1 MNNEK
6 LLSVCKLR
14 TYFYTSRGI
23 VRAVDGINLE
33 VGRGEIHGI
42 VGESGSGK
50 SVTGLSIMRLVPQ
63 PGKIVEGKITF
74 EGVDLLQIKEKEMA
88 KYRGRRISM
97 VFQDP
102 SSSLN
107 PTFTVGDQ
115 LVDTIRNYEPDLD
128 KVRAREK
135 ALELL
140 NSMGINDPEVRMR
153 QYPFQLS
160 GGMKQRVMIALAM
173 AGKPELIIA
182 DEPTTNLDVTVQA
195 QILDLF
201 EKIRSENG
209 ISIILI
215 THNIGIVATWCD
227 TVSVM
232 YAGKIMESGNVETVL
247 KKPKH
252 PYTQSLIDSFKS
264 LVGGGEVL
272 VEIQG
277 EPPDLRNPP
286 PGCCFHPRCSFSQD
300 ICRYVVPELTELDTG
315 RFVSCLMY
323 QEKVWKKE

>member
-1 MNNEK
+1 MNE
-6 LLSVCKLR
+6 LLSVSKLR
-14 TYFYTSRGI
+14 TYFYTSRGV
-23 VRAVDGINLE
+23 VRAVDGVNLK
-33 VGRGEIHGI
+33 VGKGEIHGI

-63 PGKIVEGKITF
+63 PGKIVEGRISF

-128 KVRAREK
+128 KVKAREK

-173 AGKPELIIA
+173 AGKPKLIIA

-195 QILDLF
+195 QILELF

-252 PYTQSLIDSFKS
+252 PYTQLLIDSFKS
-264 LVGGGEVL
+264 LVGGEEVL
-272 VEIQG
+272 VEIPG

-286 PGCCFHPRCSFSQD
+286 PGCSFHPRCPFSQD
-300 ICRYVVPELTELDTG
+300 ICSQVVPELTESYNG

-323 QEKVWKKE
+323 QEKVWKEK

>member
-1 MNNEK
+1 MNE
-6 LLSVCKLR
+6 LLSVSKLR
-14 TYFYTSRGI
+14 TYFYTSRGV
-23 VRAVDGINLE
+23 VRAVDGVNLK
-33 VGRGEIHGI
+33 VGKGEIHGI

-63 PGKIVEGKITF
+63 PGKIVEGRISF

-128 KVRAREK
+128 KVKAREK

-173 AGKPELIIA
+173 AGKPKLIIA

-195 QILDLF
+195 QILELF

-252 PYTQSLIDSFKS
+252 PYTQLLIDSFKS
-264 LVGGGEVL
+264 LVGGEEVL
-272 VEIQG
+272 VEIPG

-286 PGCCFHPRCSFSQD
+286 PGCSFHPRCPFSQD
-300 ICRYVVPELTELDTG
+300 ICSQVVPELTELYNG

-323 QEKVWKKE
+323 QEKVWKEK